1 MAAPNMAQ
9 AQAQAQKASSRKP
22 QASSSGTGPQDH
34 LTTGALP
41 SLLYPDSRP
50 WTRWWWFNVELRDE
64 DIKSQLDWVKA
75 NGFGGVELAF
85 IYPLPGQKRGPD
97 FLSHEWSQKVA
108 YAKRCCESL
117 GLGCDFTFGT
127 LWPFGGTFVSEADAS
142 QRFDG
147 PSPQRLG
154 RSWELPEEGRILN
167 HLDRQAFG
175 RYADKMAGALLEAMK
190 GSRSALFCDSFE
202 VETEGLWT
210 QGFDAA
216 FSQRYG
222 YDVLPFMPK
231 LDEHD
236 DVRYDYRKLIA
247 EYVLDG
253 FYEPFTEF
261 SHEVNSVTRVQ
272 CHGAPCDLLA
282 VYAAADVPESEAIL
296 FDPEYARIP
305 ASAAV
310 LSGKP
315 VVSAEA
321 FTCLYGWNPYP
332 GPGPHQG
339 EEQVADLKLL
349 ADALFANGVNHVFWH
364 GMPYQPQTTSPKPQA
379 RGAQAQAQA
388 GQGQADSRQLTANS
402 RSAEAV
408 GRKLKAVSSFYASV
422 HVGPDSAFAAELP
435 EFNGYME
442 RVCAAMK
449 LGRPYTDVA
458 VYLPLEDQWM
468 KGELPQEQQKPSAKY
483 HWEMHYLRPPSELQ
497 GRQPLWVSAPFLEQ
511 ASFEDGVLSAGDA
524 RFGLLYVDCQWLDSD
539 GIAQVSRL
547 AKAGLP
553 VCLKRIPKR
562 PGRAVDKRAAK
573 EFQQTLDVLTRLNN
587 VSSDLGNLTQE
598 LPLVSGCDAPDFWCR
613 VVDDELLFFFG
624 HPASRGLTYPL
635 EYGRAALAQQ
645 TRRDLKL
652 NLGGGTLSFDL
663 PIQFG
668 PGESLLLRVSRTGRV
683 ERLEL
688 GYVAPPPVTD

>member
-1 MAAPNMAQ
+1 V
-9 AQAQAQKASSRKP
+9 SRK
-22 QASSSGTGPQDH
+22 
-34 LTTGALP
+34 LY
-41 SLLYPDSRP
+41 YPDSRP

-64 DIKSQLDWVKA
+64 DIESQLDWVRA

-85 IYPLPGQKRGPD
+85 IYPLPEHKRGPD
-97 FLSHEWSQKVA
+97 LLSPEWSQKVA

-167 HLDRQAFG
+167 HLDREAFR
-175 RYADKMAGALLEAMK
+175 RYADSMFAGLTAAFGNPQITPITQITSEPESAKSVESVDAL
-190 GSRSALFCDSFE
+190 RSALFCDSFE

-210 QGFDAA
+210 AGFSER
-216 FSQRYG
+216 FQERFG
-222 YDVLPFMPK
+222 YDVRPFMPN
-231 LDEHD
+231 LDEHS

-247 EYVLDG
+247 DYVLRE
-253 FYEPFTEF
+253 FYEPFTQF
-261 SHEVNSVTRVQ
+261 SHGHNSFTRVQ

-282 VYAAADVPESEAIL
+282 AFAAADVPESEAIL
-296 FDPEYARIP
+296 FDPEFSRIP
-305 ASAAV
+305 ASAAA

-339 EEQVADLKLL
+339 EEGVADLKLL

-364 GMPYQPQTTSPKPQA
+364 GMPYQ
-379 RGAQAQAQA
+379 A
-388 GQGQADSRQLTANS
+388 GADSRQSTADS
-402 RSAEAV
+402 RTPEAV
-408 GRKLKAVSSFYASV
+408 SRKLKAVSRFYASV

-435 EFNGYME
+435 ELNAYME
-442 RVCAAMK
+442 RVCAAMR

-458 VYLPLEDQWM
+458 VYLPVEDQWM
-468 KGELPQEQQKPSAKY
+468 KGELPKEQQKPSAKY
-483 HWEMHYLRPPSELQ
+483 HWEMHYLRPPSELR

-511 ASFEDGVLSAGDA
+511 ARFEDGALSVGDA
-524 RFGLLYVDCQWLDSD
+524 RFGLLYVDCEWLDSN
-539 GIAQVSRL
+539 GLAQVSRL
-547 AKAGLP
+547 ARAGLP

-573 EFQQTLDVLTRLNN
+573 EYQLTLEALTRLNN
-587 VSSDLGNLTQE
+587 VSSDLGNLSQE
-598 LPLVSGCDAPDFWCR
+598 PALVSGRDVPDFWCR
-613 VVDDELLFFFG
+613 GVDDELLFFFG
-624 HPASRGLTYPL
+624 HPASRGLTYPM
-635 EYGRAALAQQ
+635 EYGRAAQAGR
-645 TRRDLKL
+645 TGMDLKF
-652 NLGGGTLSFDL
+652 NLGGGIPPFVL
-663 PIQFG
+663 PLEFG
-668 PGESLLLRVSRTGRV
+668 SGESLLLRASRTGRV
-683 ERLEL
+683 ERLDVGCSFPPHL
-688 GYVAPPPVTD
+688 GD

>member
-1 MAAPNMAQ
+1 VAAPDRAQ
-9 AQAQAQKASSRKP
+9 AQAQAQAE
-22 QASSSGTGPQDH
+22 GPE
-34 LTTGALP
+34 
-41 SLLYPDSRP
+41 LLYPDSRP

-97 FLSHEWSQKVA
+97 FLSPEWSSKVA
-108 YAKRCCESL
+108 FAKRYCESL

-127 LWPFGGTFVSEADAS
+127 LWPFGGTFVSETDAS

-147 PSPQRLG
+147 PLSQRLG
-154 RSWELPEEGRILN
+154 RSWELPAEGRILN
-167 HLDRQAFG
+167 HLDRQAFR
-175 RYADKMAGALLEAMK
+175 RYADTMGDALGLALNGAK
-190 GSRSALFCDSFE
+190 SAWFCDSFE

-210 QGFDAA
+210 TGFG
-216 FSQRYG
+216 QRFQERFG

-231 LDEHD
+231 LDEHP

-247 EYVLDG
+247 DYVLHE

-261 SHEVNSVTRVQ
+261 SHSHNSFTRAQ

-282 VYAAADVPESEAIL
+282 AYAAADVQESEAIL
-296 FDPEYARIP
+296 FDPEFSRIP

-321 FTCLYGWNPYP
+321 FTCLYGWVPYP

-339 EEQVADLKLL
+339 EEQVADIKLL

-364 GMPYQPQTTSPKPQA
+364 GMPYQAQ
-379 RGAQAQAQA
+379 AQAQAQA
-388 GQGQADSRQLTANS
+388 GQEQADSRQLTANGRSHPYSSLPLMGEGIEGRGAATADGRSIEAES
-402 RSAEAV
+402 RRPKAV
-408 GRKLKAVSSFYASV
+408 GSFHASV
-422 HVGPDSAFAAELP
+422 YVGPDSAFAAELP
-435 EFNGYME
+435 EFNAYME
-442 RVCAAMK
+442 RVCGVMK
-449 LGRPYTDVA
+449 LGRPYSDVA

-511 ASFEDGVLSAGDA
+511 SRFEDGVLSVGDA
-524 RFGLLYVDCQWLDSD
+524 RFGLLYVDCEWLDMD
-539 GIAQVSRL
+539 GLVQVSQL

-573 EFQQTLDVLTRLNN
+573 EYQQTLEALTRLNN
-587 VSSDLGNLTQE
+587 VSSDLGNLSQE
-598 LPLVSGCDAPDFWCR
+598 PPLVSGHDAPDFWCR

-635 EYGRAALAQQ
+635 EYGRAAQAGQ
-645 TRRDLKL
+645 TGRDLRF
-652 NLGGGTLSFDL
+652 NVGGSTPAFELSL
-663 PIQFG
+663 KFG
-668 PGESLLLRVSRTGRV
+668 QCESLLLRVSRTGRV
-683 ERLEL
+683 ERLDL
-688 GYVAPPPVTD
+688 GYMPPAPVME